1 MFVLVVALAALGA
14 FTPKLLLSDAAP
26 SSLRAISSVSEHPVA
41 PAGCASSSCN
51 RGGPAPVSLSG
62 KSALEWAVL
71 LGVLAYMTLRIRKRF
86 PLRTTPLPRGESAVL
101 FHPPQ
106 SLSFS

>member
-1 MFVLVVALAALGA
+1 M
-14 FTPKLLLSDAAP
+14 
-26 SSLRAISSVSEHPVA
+26 
-41 PAGCASSSCN
+41 
-51 RGGPAPVSLSG
+51 SLSG

-86 PLRTTPLPRGESAVL
+86 PLKTMPLPRGISAVL

-106 SLSFS
+106 FLSFS